1 MKCEL
6 VISHPNIGVFLSS
19 VCDYR
24 CHGRCLEGTIRRC
37 ASLRVSEDP
46 TYILRICPEVGL
58 AAQGYK
64 CAECK
69 RLITN
74 SKSLL

>member
-1 MKCEL
+1 MDTGFCYSRPDSD
-6 VISHPNIGVFLSS
+6 IFPSS
-19 VCDYR
+19 VCEYR
-24 CHGRCLEGTIRRC
+24 CHGRCVEGTIRRC

-74 SKSLL
+74 SESW